1 MYSEERRTYYFEGM
15 GEEIE
20 NNEREFFEKY
30 DHPVYREYA
39 KAQKHGG
46 HGGIDWLVLRAFIE
60 SVKRGVQ
67 TPIDAYDTVTW
78 MAIAPLSEISI
89 AQAGAPISFPD
100 FTRGKW
106 ARREPVTRG
115 KYCLEEVCEDPD
127 TPIMPL

>member
-1 MYSEERRTYYFEGM
+1 M
-15 GEEIE
+15 
-20 NNEREFFEKY
+20 
-30 DHPVYREYA
+30 
-39 KAQKHGG
+39 
-46 HGGIDWLVLRAFIE
+46 LRAFIE
-60 SVKRGVQ
+60 SVKRCVQ

-89 AQAGAPISFPD
+89 AQAGAPIAFPD

-106 ARREPVTRG
+106 SRREPVTRG